1 MDDLVSFGSGG
12 VWNERLL
19 KDPQFD
25 CEKVLLALNR
35 MKIYACGFE

>member
-1 MDDLVSFGSGG
+1 MSPNKRSVLYVNDLVSFGSGG

-25 CEKVLLALNR
+25 GEKVLPA
-35 MKIYACGFE
+35 